1 MLPLPFSRWCRVFSY
16 YFFVRPISY
25 LLSCDVTILLVNRQ
39 WVRFHSSFFCCCS
52 SSSNTW
58 RPFKIQSP
66 SIRACLWDASMRT
79 WNHRSNCYK
88 LHILPVWSNVTLNI
102 FHVSTSKWTNL
113 SSEYTAWYDSLSFSW
128 LFQRFDIFSRA
139 SSEWMAE
146 NHTITWLFILHELK
160 HENIIKRSSFT
171 SQCCQCMTHMFVSNV
186 YSVSEIKF
194 KKWNKI
200 KCIRIMYEFVLHMF
214 ANADIVHMFRVNM

>member
-1 MLPLPFSRWCRVFSY
+1 MWNINRLRQCIAVEWINECNMRALHTHKENTHTDTRSHTCGQTESNNSVPKQNKKKKKKKTHIQNRCIALTMFIFIFMHYIAPAPFLSMVPRFFLLFFRSTNFILVVLWCYNITSESTVS
-16 YFFVRPISY
+16 PISF
-25 LLSCDVTILLVNRQ
+25 L
-39 WVRFHSSFFCCCS
+39 FFFFCCS

-139 SSEWMAE
+139 SS
-146 NHTITWLFILHELK
+146 
-160 HENIIKRSSFT
+160 
-171 SQCCQCMTHMFVSNV
+171 
-186 YSVSEIKF
+186 
-194 KKWNKI
+194 
-200 KCIRIMYEFVLHMF
+200 
-214 ANADIVHMFRVNM
+214 